1 MWVVFAFGALM
12 TSNLVAFEEK
22 DMFDANTGTFLADL
36 AITNDYA
43 EQRASKISEHL
54 VLQGDT

>member
-1 MWVVFAFGALM
+1 M
-12 TSNLVAFEEK
+12 TSIPVASEEE
-22 DMFDANTGTFLADL
+22 DTCEALTGTFLADL

-54 VLQGDT
+54 VLQGDTY